1 MEQFAYVN
9 NKKLRCG
16 YTTGSCAAAAAKAA
30 VQLLLTGS
38 AVQQVA
44 LATPAGVLLTL
55 EVRDTARGVGWA
67 KCAIQ
72 KDSGDD
78 PDVTNGV
85 LVYAHAA
92 YADEGITL
100 DGGEGVGRV
109 TKPGLDCPVG
119 AAAINTT
126 PRKMITDAV
135 RESCEEC
142 GYHGGISVTISIPA
156 GVALAA
162 KTYNPRLG
170 IVGGISVLGTS
181 GIVKP
186 MSEQALV
193 DSIAVEMKLRKVGG
207 ARRIVLT
214 PGNYGESYARDVLGI
229 ETADKVQ
236 CSNFVGD
243 ALDIAV
249 RLGFEEVL
257 LVGHL
262 GKLVKLAGGI
272 FNTHSHNAD
281 CRMELITAHAA
292 LSGARAPI
300 LERLMACITTD
311 EAVAVLDETA
321 LRSAVVAR
329 LQQKIDTQ
337 IGLRTG
343 GAVEVGTVVFSNR
356 WGTLSMSANAQR
368 LISLF
373 TEDTR

>member
-1 MEQFAYVN
+1 MEQFSYVN

-30 VQLLLTGS
+30 AQLLLTGC
-38 AVQQVA
+38 AVRQVA
-44 LATPAGVLLTL
+44 LAIPAGVLLTL
-55 EVRDTARGVGWA
+55 EVRDTSRGVGWA
-67 KCAIQ
+67 KCAVQ

-85 LVYAHAA
+85 LIYAHVA
-92 YADEGITL
+92 YMDEGITI

-119 AAAINTT
+119 AAAINST

-135 RESCEEC
+135 RESCKEC
-142 GYHGGISVTISIPA
+142 GYHGGMSVRISIPA
-156 GVALAA
+156 GVEIAK

-193 DSIAVEMKLRKVGG
+193 DSIAVEMKLRKAGG

-214 PGNYGESYARDVLGI
+214 PGNYGETYARDVLGI
-229 ETADKVQ
+229 ETDDMVQ

-243 ALDIAV
+243 ALDVAV
-249 RLGFEEVL
+249 RLGFEAVL

-272 FNTHSHNAD
+272 FNTHSRNAD

-292 LSGARAPI
+292 LSGAREPT
-300 LERLMACITTD
+300 LQRLMACITTD
-311 EAVAVLDETA
+311 EAVTVLDETA
-321 LRSAVVAR
+321 LRGEVMSR
-329 LQQKIDTQ
+329 LQQKIDAQ

-343 GAVEVGTVVFSNR
+343 GTVEVGTVVFSNR
-356 WGTLSMSANAQR
+356 WGTLGMSANAQN
-368 LISLF
+368 LICLF
-373 TEDTR
+373 TEDTK